1 MIGICIPA
9 HNEEALIESCLESVA
24 IASQHPDLGGE
35 EVKVVVVLDSCSDGT
50 AAIAQQWPFVTLS
63 VEAHNVGRARAAG
76 VRHLLQHQARWLAFT
91 DADTCVSPDWL
102 VAQLSLGADVVCGTV
117 GVDSWAEH
125 GQQAQAARQHFESTY
140 QDRDGHRHVHGAN
153 LGVSASCYLQA
164 GGFEARE
171 CGEDQ
176 ALVDRLEGLGA
187 TIAWTALPRVRTS
200 GRPYSRVEH
209 GFAGAI
215 RQPASQALG

>member
-9 HNEEALIESCLESVA
+9 HNEEALIESCLESVF
-24 IASQHPDLGGE
+24 IASLHPDLVGE
-35 EVKVVVVLDSCSDGT
+35 AVEVVVVLDSCSDGT

-117 GVDSWAEH
+117 GVDSWDAH
-125 GQQAQAARQHFESTY
+125 GQQAQAARKHFETTY

-153 LGVSASCYLQA
+153 LGLSAHCYQRA
-164 GGFEARE
+164 GGFDAIE

-176 ALVDRLEGLGA
+176 ALVDRLVNLGA
-187 TIAWTALPRVRTS
+187 TIAWSALPRVLTS
-200 GRPYSRVEH
+200 GRPYSRVAH

-215 RQPASQALG
+215 RVPAASERC